1 MPGPVAQRSQRWI
14 RMSGE
19 LAALHGSADRLSGI
33 VGGLSPDQL
42 VAPAYPTEWS
52 IADVLSHIGSGA
64 VILRQRLEEIV
75 GGEEAD
81 PEFNQSVW
89 DEWNAKEPG
98 AQAADALVADA
109 ALLDRTDALDE
120 GQRQGFRF
128 TMGPFDLD
136 FDGFVGLRLNEH
148 ALHTWDVEVVV
159 DPAAVLPDQATAV
172 LIDNLEMI
180 ARFSGRPT
188 GTEHTV
194 RVRTNAPTREFG
206 VAIGAD
212 SLELAATDVGGSP
225 DLELPSESFVR
236 LVYGRLD
243 PDHAPTVEA
252 PAVLDEL
259 RAAFPGF

>member
-1 MPGPVAQRSQRWI
+1 MD
-14 RMSGE
+14 GE
-19 LAALHGSADRLSGI
+19 LTALHGSVDRLRRI
-33 VGGLSPDQL
+33 VGGLRPAQL
-42 VAPAYPTEWS
+42 VEPAYPTEWS

-75 GGEEAD
+75 TGGEAD

-89 DEWNAKEPG
+89 DEWNAKEPA

-109 ALLDRTDALDE
+109 ALLDRADALDE
-120 GQRQGFRF
+120 GQRAAFRF
-128 TMGPFDLD
+128 AMGPFDLD
-136 FDGFVGLRLNEH
+136 FDGFIGLRLNEH
-148 ALHTWDVEVVV
+148 ALHTWDVEVMV
-159 DPAAVLPDQATAV
+159 DPEAVIPDEATEV

-194 RVRTNAPTREFG
+194 HVRTSAPARAFT

-212 SLELAATDVGGSP
+212 SLELASAGPTAP
-225 DLELPSESFVR
+225 ADLELPSESFVR

-243 PDHAPTVEA
+243 ADHAPPVDA

-259 RAAFPGF
+259 RKAFPGF